1 MTEEAWGVIFEEDG
15 VTYLVAIFETR
26 QEASDEAERRDE
38 AAHDEAMERHADD
51 PDVHPEPKR
60 EDYEGMHEHTVV
72 DRQTAEDAREQLERG
87 LAVRLP

>member
-1 MTEEAWGVIFEEDG
+1 M
-15 VTYLVAIFETR
+15 TYLVAIFETR
-26 QEASDEAERRDE
+26 QEAIDEAQRRDE
-38 AAHDEAMERHADD
+38 AAHDEAMEKHAND
-51 PDVHPEPKR
+51 PDAHPKPKR